1 MYSAYKLNK
10 QGDNIQPWRIPFP
23 VWNQSVVPCPVL
35 SIAFWPAYKFQ
46 KRQIRWSGIPISFRI
61 VHSLLWSTQSK
72 ALAYLA
78 IVVLAIY
85 PKQLKMYVHTKSCTH
100 DVYRNF
106 IYNCQH
112 LEATK
117 MSFSNQINKCYIQT
131 MQYYSALK
139 GIELSIHE
147 KTWRKVLMNMPGES
161 QGREAWLAAVYGVTQ
176 SRTRLKRRSSSSSK
190 WKKPIWEGW
199 ML

>member
-1 MYSAYKLNK
+1 MSSSNCCFLTCIQISKEADQVVWYSHLFQN
-10 QGDNIQPWRIPFP
+10 
-23 VWNQSVVPCPVL
+23 CPQFIV
-35 SIAFWPAYKFQ
+35 IHTVKGF
-46 KRQIRWSGIPISFRI
+46 GIS
-61 VHSLLWSTQSK
+61 
-72 ALAYLA
+72 AYLA

-131 MQYYSALK
+131 MQYYSAFK

-147 KTWRKVLMNMPGES
+147 KTWRKVLWICLENPREGKPG
-161 QGREAWLAAVYGVTQ
+161 WLPSMGSHRVGHDWSDAAAAAAAASERNQ
-176 SRTRLKRRSSSSSK
+176 SEKAECCNIPT
-190 WKKPIWEGW
+190 IWHFGNGKQW
-199 ML
+199 RQ